1 MKNLKK
7 IKRIQLSVSEQD
19 FPVVFGIVTP
29 DPDYKLSLKLNKKL
43 NISLRNTNPVEF
55 RDIEGNMFIFS
66 KFADTYTVPDSTFQ
80 LVSNRSAKNFLL
92 KKLKNID
99 YLLIIN
105 DPEIKIR
112 SENVL
117 SQIRE
122 IESVTGV
129 FKIEFKTLKDR
140 NLKYLV

>member
-1 MKNLKK
+1 MRNSQK
-7 IKRIQLSVSEQD
+7 ITRIHLSVNEQD

-29 DPDYKLSLKLNKKL
+29 DPDYKLSFKLNKKL

-55 RDIEGNMFIFS
+55 RDDESNMFIFS
-66 KFADTYTVPDSTFQ
+66 KFADTSGSPDSIFQ
-80 LVSNRSAKNFLL
+80 LVSNRSGKNFLL

-105 DPEIKIR
+105 DPGKNIR
-112 SENVL
+112 PENVL
-117 SQIRE
+117 SKLRE

-129 FKIEFKTLKDR
+129 FNIEFKTLKDR

>member
-1 MKNLKK
+1 MRNSQK
-7 IKRIQLSVSEQD
+7 ITRIHLSVNEQD
-19 FPVVFGIVTP
+19 FPVAFGIVTP
-29 DPDYKLSLKLNKKL
+29 DPDYKLSFKLNKKL

-55 RDIEGNMFIFS
+55 RDDESNMFIFS
-66 KFADTYTVPDSTFQ
+66 KFADTSSSPDSIFQ
-80 LVSNRSAKNFLL
+80 LVSNRSGKNFLL

-105 DPEIKIR
+105 DPGKNIR
-112 SENVL
+112 PENVL
-117 SQIRE
+117 SKLRE

-129 FKIEFKTLKDR
+129 FNIEFKTLKDR